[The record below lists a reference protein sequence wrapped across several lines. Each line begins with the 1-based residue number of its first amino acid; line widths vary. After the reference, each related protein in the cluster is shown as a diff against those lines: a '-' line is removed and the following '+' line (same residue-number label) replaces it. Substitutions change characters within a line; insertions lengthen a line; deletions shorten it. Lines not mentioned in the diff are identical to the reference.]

1 MMFRFSL
8 ISLTALLCRNV
19 EAFSPLSA
27 VGRTNI
33 ARPIISQHD
42 RYAFSTTA
50 LNAAADG
57 KKKRRRKQAPAPEIA
72 SPNEDPSKA
81 SLEKIE
87 ALEEEDDID
96 DMTDEEFVEMDKVA
110 KFKFKAD
117 GAKDVTKGKCL
128 TLHRMESSIGMLFCY
143 VLNVA
148 RLETNAIAFY

>member
-19 EAFSPLSA
+19 EAFSPLLA
-27 VGRTNI
+27 VGRTNQ
-33 ARPIISQHD
+33 ARPIISRD
-42 RYAFSTTA
+42 PYAYSTTA
-50 LNAAADG
+50 LDAAADG
-57 KKKRRRKQAPAPEIA
+57 KKKRVRKQRPGVA
-72 SPNEDPSKA
+72 SPNTDPSKA

-128 TLHRMESSIGMLFCY
+128 AS
-143 VLNVA
+143 
-148 RLETNAIAFY
+148 

>member
-27 VGRTNI
+27 VGRTNQ
-33 ARPIISQHD
+33 ARSIISRD
-42 RYAFSTTA
+42 PYAYSTTA
-50 LNAAADG
+50 LDAAADG
-57 KKKRRRKQAPAPEIA
+57 KKKRVRKQPPGVA
-72 SPNEDPSKA
+72 SSNTDPSKA

-96 DMTDEEFVEMDKVA
+96 EMTDEEFVEMDKVA

-128 TLHRMESSIGMLFCY
+128 APCCMER
-143 VLNVA
+143 N
-148 RLETNAIAFY
+148 

>member
-1 MMFRFSL
+1 MFRFSL
-8 ISLTALLCRNV
+8 ISLTALFCKNV

-27 VGRTNI
+27 VVGRTNQ
-33 ARPIISQHD
+33 ARPIISHD
-42 RYAFSTTA
+42 RYAHSTTA

-57 KKKRRRKQAPAPEIA
+57 KKKRRRKQPPGIA

-117 GAKDVTKGKCL
+117 GAKDVTKGKCIASYC
-128 TLHRMESSIGMLFCY
+128 MESSHWNVILFCFEC
-143 VLNVA
+143 
-148 RLETNAIAFY
+148 R